1 VVFLAG
7 REDEGHFD
15 EELLSVLPDL
25 GLVPED
31 VPEEGQSRAQE
42 QVELNL
48 TLVEQGGLGQLRDV
62 ETPAQ
67 HEILGF
73 FHTCRGLCKFYTVF

>member
-62 ETPAQ
+62 ETPAE

-73 FHTCRGLCKFYTVF
+73 FHTCRGLSKFYTVF

>member
-67 HEILGF
+67 HEILRF

>member
-15 EELLSVLPDL
+15 EELLPVLPDL

-31 VPEEGQSRAQE
+31 VPEEGQSWAQE

-62 ETPAQ
+62 ETPAK

>member
-25 GLVPED
+25 RLVPED

-62 ETPAQ
+62 QTPAED
-67 HEILGF
+67 EILGF

>member
-48 TLVEQGGLGQLRDV
+48 TLVEQGSLGQLRDV
-62 ETPAQ
+62 ETPAE